1 MKKPLIPDDSPFLAH
16 ETRRNRWAI
25 PYHPECLNARIN
37 HLLAENLQY
46 IQGKNILDVGSHMG
60 TFSYATLMLG
70 ANFIQGIDTEEKM
83 ILLGRELFQKMSI
96 AKDKYTMTVADAF
109 QFLENVEEGTFE
121 TVLCLGMLY
130 YTPEPYRLLKLMLRA
145 AKESLILDTFT
156 AGYAAVQGKDAP
168 QVSENI
174 SEETLQLPIM
184 FAALTQPEKKDYTLP
199 HSFDYRK
206 KDLSL
211 ITLPSSSLLEIWFNS
226 LNVEFKKLDW
236 SFYSSRSC
244 TYQDLLTPDQKVSS
258 HWADVYK
265 SGIRVSYVLSK

>member
-25 PYHPECLNARIN
+25 PYHPEWLNARIN

-70 ANFIQGIDTEEKM
+70 ANFIQGIDSEEKM

-96 AKDKYTMTVADAF
+96 SKDKYSMPVADAC

-199 HSFDYRK
+199 HSFDYRS